1 MPRRHLATTLLL
13 VLALAA
19 AGCGSDDD
27 QPAPSQA
34 SAAPTATDEQ
44 LNLKGVCPDTVVIQT
59 DWDPESEYGVY
70 YHLLGPG
77 PDVDT
82 ERKRVSAPL
91 VVQGKDTG
99 VRLEVRTGGPSIG
112 FEPVS
117 AQMYKDKS
125 ITLGQVSTDE
135 AIRFSAGQ
143 PTQAVVAPMEVSPF
157 MIMWDPATYPQFQ
170 RIADIGRT
178 DAKVFYFEG
187 DTYMEYLIA
196 AGVLKRSQVD
206 GSYDGKPANFVA
218 AGGKA
223 AQAGFATS
231 EPYIY
236 QNEVRQWAKPV
247 RYALVN
253 EAGYPFYPQALSV
266 RAGEVDQLAPCL
278 EKLVPIVQRAQI
290 DYLSDP
296 AATNNLIVDL
306 VEQYDTG
313 WVYTAGLADYAIA
326 KMREEFVGN
335 GPDQTLGNFDMAR
348 VERMLEIVTPIFTAQ
363 RQPPKEG
370 LTAADIATNQ
380 FVDES
385 IGVAP

>member
-13 VLALAA
+13 ALALVAS
-19 AGCGSDDD
+19 GCGGDDD
-27 QPAPSQA
+27 QPAPSSG
-34 SAAPTATDEQ
+34 SAAPAATAEQ

-70 YHLLGPG
+70 YHLLGPN
-77 PDVDT
+77 PKIDT

-91 VVQGKDTG
+91 VAKGKDTG
-99 VRLEVRTGGPSIG
+99 VRIEVRTGGPSIG

-117 AQMYKDKS
+117 AQMYKDKD

-170 RIADIGRT
+170 RIADVGKT
-178 DAKVFYFEG
+178 DTKVFYFEG

-236 QNEVRQWAKPV
+236 EKEIRQWAKPV
-247 RYALVN
+247 RYALVS
-253 EAGYPFYPQALSV
+253 EAGYPFYPQALSI
-266 RAGEVDQLAPCL
+266 RTADKERLAPCL
-278 EKLVPIVQRAQI
+278 KKLVPIVQQAQI
-290 DYLSDP
+290 DYLNDP
-296 AATNNLIVDL
+296 AATNALVLDL
-306 VEQYDTG
+306 VERYDTG
-313 WVYTAGLADYAIA
+313 WVYSAGLADYAIG
-326 KMREEFVGN
+326 KMRESFVVN

-348 VERMLEIVTPIFTAQ
+348 VGRMIEIVTPIFTAQ
-363 RQPPKEG
+363 RKPPRAG
-370 LTAADIATNQ
+370 LKAEDIATNE
-380 FVDES
+380 FVDAS
-385 IGVAP
+385 IGLAA